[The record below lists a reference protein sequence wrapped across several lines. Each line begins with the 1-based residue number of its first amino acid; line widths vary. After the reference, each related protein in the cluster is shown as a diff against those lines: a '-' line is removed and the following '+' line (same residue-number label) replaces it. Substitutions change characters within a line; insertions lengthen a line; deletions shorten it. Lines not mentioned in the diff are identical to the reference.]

1 MTPRELLDEA
11 QRLLTEVVP
20 GTRGRWPRAC
30 AWLIRLALERALDQ
44 YWESVLPEAA
54 SCSMRAQLLLLPA
67 YAGAEIAQKAA
78 DAWFGLARAAHH
90 HAYELA
96 PTAAELRDWHTTV
109 TQLTADLDARGKTR
123 AALSRPGDRGGN
135 RGGA

>member
-11 QRLLTEVVP
+11 QQLLSEVIP

-30 AWLIRLALERALDQ
+30 AWLIRLALERALDE
-44 YWESVLPEAA
+44 YWASVLPEAA
-54 SCSMRAQLLLLPA
+54 SCSMRAQLLLLPHH
-67 YAGAEIAQKAA
+67 AGKEIAQKAA

-96 PTAAELRDWHTTV
+96 PTAAELRSWHTAV
-109 TQLTADLDARGKTR
+109 TQLITDLQSCSQTVGAR
-123 AALSRPGDRGGN
+123 SRPRDGE
-135 RGGA
+135 A